1 MVIIHETS
9 LNSSV
14 QNAKNA
20 VDILHF
26 CFNYL
31 DIQMM
36 WRNCLVTCVVITI
49 LRRALPTPN
58 YRNYHSCHDNWT
70 LQGRT
75 GHFWD
80 TVYYVVPIR
89 WHLILPKCSSNL
101 SSNMRPDYKKID
113 TTNYF
118 LRLPP
123 LRLLV
128 VVPGN
133 MAIVACDGK
142 WEPRW
147 SHCNT
152 SRRHSIIIH
161 SNSSTSQQLKQLSK
175 FISQLTRLPNTKL
188 K

>member
-1 MVIIHETS
+1 MIIGPYRAGPSTFETP
-9 LNSSV
+9 
-14 QNAKNA
+14 A
-20 VDILHF
+20 
-26 CFNYL
+26 
-31 DIQMM
+31 
-36 WRNCLVTCVVITI
+36 
-49 LRRALPTPN
+49 
-58 YRNYHSCHDNWT
+58 
-70 LQGRT
+70 
-75 GHFWD
+75 
-80 TVYYVVPIR
+80 YYVVPIR
-89 WHLILPKCSSNL
+89 WHLILPECSSNL
-101 SSNMRPDYKKID
+101 SSKMRPDYKKID

-128 VVPGN
+128 LVPGN

-188 K
+188 KSGLFESHWLQTESALETKSFQIDRRKLPKQTKNSSCWSNAHCTWM